1 MASRTWPAQLTWGD
15 RGSSSASAL
24 MEAGAQALGY
34 GGGEA
39 PGQHCG
45 HPLRLGGLG
54 CASGFM
60 VGVGRREAMRG
71 LGKGKG

>member
-1 MASRTWPAQLTWGD
+1 
-15 RGSSSASAL
+15 

-39 PGQHCG
+39 PGQHRG

-54 CASGFM
+54 GASGFM